1 MDHGDMDMGM
11 EMADCPL
18 AAAMAAEA
26 ATLEEMDMIMDMD
39 HGDMDMDM
47 DMDHGDMDMDME
59 ASCPIAAALA
69 AEAAA
74 LEEGYEDIADIE

>member
-47 DMDHGDMDMDME
+47 DHGDMDMDME